1 MLTLYFDAPPPPP
14 LPPPLHSH
22 QEGKLPKDKR
32 NRLWA
37 LGKPER
43 GFLYLSLTATAFSGA
58 MFPVFSLML
67 STIITFF
74 YLDDPDELER
84 KVGVVISAVQKKK
97 KEEKKSVKT
106 DGKNTSL
113 VATDM
118 IHRCAVDSV
127 VAVVV
132 VFFDTGVLSL
142 EFRVFLFLLELHVHS
157 TPS

>member
-1 MLTLYFDAPPPPP
+1 
-14 LPPPLHSH
+14 
-22 QEGKLPKDKR
+22 EGKLPKDKR

-84 KVGVVISAVQKKK
+84 KASVWSLMFVVLATVIGCAYYVQVSSMTQIGARLTSRLQNMTFKGVKPP
-97 KEEKKSVKT
+97 
-106 DGKNTSL
+106 
-113 VATDM
+113 
-118 IHRCAVDSV
+118 R
-127 VAVVV
+127 
-132 VFFDTGVLSL
+132 
-142 EFRVFLFLLELHVHS
+142 
-157 TPS
+157 